1 MFLEPQQPGDR
12 FAVSDADTM
21 LHFLAPN
28 AKRPE
33 QVAILTR
40 ERCSFCA
47 QAKKM
52 PSEAAIDY
60 AEIALPHA
68 IRSKALGAIANAET
82 VPQVLVDGRWIGGS
96 EALQRFLS
104 ERSKGN
110 PANPG

>member
-40 ERCSFCA
+40 ERCSFFAWA
-47 QAKKM
+47 QNEQR
-52 PSEAAIDY
+52 SRVR
-60 AEIALPHA
+60 IASCSGSFAFGARKWSIVSASDTANGSPGCCGSRNIVSIL
-68 IRSKALGAIANAET
+68 RSRTSIE
-82 VPQVLVDGRWIGGS
+82 
-96 EALQRFLS
+96 
-104 ERSKGN
+104 
-110 PANPG
+110 